1 MIIATALATVFQ
13 GLTIP
18 YNGSERT
25 VQYGYGDQKELLKWV
40 KSMGNSQ
47 KYPLIWYV
55 LNDFTELNGKYET
68 EARLV
73 IMQNTESEWFNK
85 TRQSESY
92 TKIIDPLTKLVKK
105 RLTENL
111 HVEIMSRELKDRF
124 KEKDEPNYGVDTNN
138 ENLTSSDFKSKKT
151 YADVGIV
158 TDIVDVRLLRFGLRI
173 NAECLIN

>member
-25 VQYGYGDQKELLKWV
+25 VQYGYGDQKELLKWI

-47 KYPLIWYV
+47 KYPLIWYI

-68 EARLV
+68 DASLI
-73 IMQNTESEWFNK
+73 IMQNTESSWFNK

-111 HVEIMSRELKDRF
+111 HVEIVSRELKERF

-138 ENLTSSDFKSKKT
+138 ETLTTSDFKAVKGYGT
-151 YADVGIV
+151 QNIV
-158 TDIVDVRLLRFGLRI
+158 TDIVDARLIKFNLRI

>member
-1 MIIATALATVFQ
+1 MIIATALSNVFE

-18 YNGSERT
+18 YNGSPRT
-25 VQYGYGDQKELLKWV
+25 VQYGYGDQKELLKWI

-47 KYPLIWYV
+47 KYPLIWYI

-73 IMQNTESEWFNK
+73 IMQNTESSWFNS

-111 HVEIMSRELKDRF
+111 HVEIVSRELRDRF
-124 KEKDEPNYGVDTNN
+124 TEKDEPNYGVDTNN
-138 ENLTSSDFKSKKT
+138 ENLTSSDFKAVKSYGT
-151 YADVGIV
+151 QNIV
-158 TDIVDVRLLRFGLRI
+158 TDVVDARLLRFSLRI

>member
-1 MIIATALATVFQ
+1 MAVQEQKCEEKCSKCNEQKDICEQLVTISNTTENVIIDGTTYV
-13 GLTIP
+13 
-18 YNGSERT
+18 NRT
-25 VQYGYGDQKELLKWV
+25 
-40 KSMGNSQ
+40 S
-47 KYPLIWYV
+47 KYL
-55 LNDFTELNGKYET
+55 ENGKYET

-138 ENLTSSDFKSKKT
+138 ENLTSSDFKSTKT

-158 TDIVDVRLLRFGLRI
+158 TDIVDARLLRFGLRI

>member
-18 YNGSERT
+18 YNSSNRT
-25 VQYGYGDQKELLKWV
+25 VQYGYGDQKELLKWI

-47 KYPLIWYV
+47 KYPLIWYI

-68 EARLV
+68 EATLI
-73 IMQNTESEWFNK
+73 IMQNTESAWFNK
-85 TRQSESY
+85 TRQIESY
-92 TKIIDPLTKLVKK
+92 TKIINPLTNLVKN

-111 HVEIMSRELKDRF
+111 HVEIVSRELKDRF

-138 ENLTSSDFKSKKT
+138 ENLTTSDFKGKKT
-151 YADVGIV
+151 YSDVNIV
-158 TDIVDVRLLRFGLRI
+158 TDIVDARVIKFSLRI